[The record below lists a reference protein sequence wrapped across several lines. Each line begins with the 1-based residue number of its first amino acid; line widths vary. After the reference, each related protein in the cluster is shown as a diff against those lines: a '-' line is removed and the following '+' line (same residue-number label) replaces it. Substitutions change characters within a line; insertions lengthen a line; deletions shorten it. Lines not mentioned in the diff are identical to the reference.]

1 LVVEPPPPAE
11 VAEPSPPQVTGVAC
25 PNCGVLLD
33 PPPAST
39 RLCPRCRRRIV
50 VRRSEGRSIY
60 LTEAAV
66 EVFEAERRKD
76 ADTETWT
83 RQRRSWLQLAR
94 LVGAPA
100 DRRNRLAAAPLSES
114 VVQSARTLY
123 LSTADRAVRA
133 ARRDKAWEDV
143 TRIRRRQA
151 AALFEEEGSVPPP
164 GDEVVALYRE
174 ALTATLRG
182 LSAIA
187 REAELVG
194 AACCPA
200 CRADNERI
208 FKIADELR
216 TPRLPH
222 PGCPKGLCACDWW
235 PAVRKAPPPRRRS
248 RPVPALPVDPPEVGP
263 DPSVD
268 VVPAARLDSPAHHE

>member
-1 LVVEPPPPAE
+1 M
-11 VAEPSPPQVTGVAC
+11 
-25 PNCGVLLD
+25 LLD
-33 PPPAST
+33 PPPTST

-50 VRRSEGRSIY
+50 VRRSEGRAIY
-60 LTEAAV
+60 LTEASV

-76 ADTETWT
+76 ADVDAWT

-100 DRRNRLAAAPLSES
+100 DRRSRLAAVPLNET

-123 LSTADRAVRA
+123 LSSADRAVRV
-133 ARRDKAWEDV
+133 ARHDRSWEDV

-151 AALFEEEGSVPPP
+151 AALYEEAGSVPPP
-164 GDEVVALYRE
+164 ADEIVALYRE
-174 ALTATLRG
+174 AEAATLRG

-194 AACCPA
+194 ASCCAA

-222 PGCPKGLCACDWW
+222 AGCPKGLCACDWW
-235 PAVRKAPPPRRRS
+235 PAVRKPPPPRRRS
-248 RPVPALPVDPPEVGP
+248 RSVAPSPAASIGPASSPEPGWPMVAQDEPVDEVSTAP
-263 DPSVD
+263 
-268 VVPAARLDSPAHHE
+268 LDSPAHHE